1 LPNSCGKITWDYN
14 RSGITCL
21 LRTPLCVKF
30 THVGSSWEP
39 LEHQTASL
47 PQTQSFSDSI
57 TSIQQQ
63 LESDKTCERKLFN
76 RKETSSTQQQQQ
88 TGGGAKKTKRIVVK
102 PHLFLD

>member
-1 LPNSCGKITWDYN
+1 MLEALGNLSSTKL
-14 RSGITCL
+14 RVL
-21 LRTPLCVKF
+21 L
-30 THVGSSWEP
+30 S
-39 LEHQTASL
+39 

-76 RKETSSTQQQQQ
+76 RKGTSSTQQQQ
-88 TGGGAKKTKRIVVK
+88 TGGGAKKTKSKVVK

>member
-1 LPNSCGKITWDYN
+1 MLEALVNLSSTKLQV
-14 RSGITCL
+14 L
-21 LRTPLCVKF
+21 L
-30 THVGSSWEP
+30 S
-39 LEHQTASL
+39 

-76 RKETSSTQQQQQ
+76 RKGTSSTQQQQQ
-88 TGGGAKKTKRIVVK
+88 TGGGAKKTKRKVVK